1 MQSYI
6 FDLFPNLQPFDY
18 NLHYEAQFLNKNW
31 VLVNGIANKKAV
43 YVFKDENTLSIS
55 ENESLSE
62 TSWCIDIKN
71 TFSIDTED
79 GLITVKAYFKDD
91 DILVLNH
98 HNTNNCA
105 FFINEDN
112 YSEDLNTFDDVQK
125 FLHEKY
131 AQKATDLIYDHE
143 FYYIEQSKE
152 YGPFT
157 VEELAN
163 KVANDQISEYCFVRD
178 INEYDYS
185 KKLRIRD
192 LTKAF

>member
-6 FDLFPNLQPFDY
+6 FDLFPNLLPFDY
-18 NLHYEAQFLNKNW
+18 NLHYKQLFLNKNW

-43 YVFKDENTLSIS
+43 YVFKDENTLTIT
-55 ENESLSE
+55 ESDAVSE

-98 HNTNNCA
+98 DNTNNCA
-105 FFINEDN
+105 FFINEDS
-112 YSEDLNTFDDVQK
+112 YSDDLNSFEDVQQ
-125 FLHEKY
+125 FLHDKY
-131 AQKATDLIYDHE
+131 AQKATNLIYDHE

-152 YGPFT
+152 YGPYK
-157 VEELAN
+157 VEALAK
-163 KVANDQISEYCFVRD
+163 KVKKDSISEHCFVRD
-178 INEYDYS
+178 VNEYDYS
-185 KKLRIRD
+185 KKLRISD
-192 LTKAF
+192 LLKAF

>member
-18 NLHYEAQFLNKNW
+18 NLHYEAKFLNKNW
-31 VLVNGIANKKAV
+31 VLVNGIKHKKAI
-43 YVFKDENTLSIS
+43 YVFKDENTLSIT
-55 ENESLSE
+55 ENDSITE
-62 TSWCIDIKN
+62 TSWCIDHKN

-79 GLITVKAYFKDD
+79 GLITVKAYFKDS
-91 DILVLNH
+91 DILLLNH
-98 HNTNNCA
+98 KNTDDFA
-105 FFINEDN
+105 LYINEEN
-112 YSEDLNTFDDVQK
+112 YSDDLNNFEDVQK

-152 YGPFT
+152 YGPFS
-157 VEELAN
+157 VEALAE
-163 KVANDQISEYCFVRD
+163 KVKLNQISEHCFVRD

-185 KKLRIRD
+185 KKIRIRD
-192 LTKAF
+192 LTKAL